1 MDLTTRIDLGF
12 VNAEL
17 AIDIESACK
26 AEVDDIDWD
35 FLTDMI
41 RDALHDGTI
50 EDLVSTAVSNG
61 EAPSVDGAGIAE
73 ELLSEYLGRD
83 ALGSSDDTG
92 CHLASSFE
100 KAVRL
105 ANQRNTRSAEG
116 SGGGWARD
124 LSATADTVKHL
135 ADRVAA
141 LEQIVR
147 RLTMADRNHAT
158 ATDLIT
164 STLNG
169 VTLRGDPIY
178 PTTDNTATD
187 NTAPLLG

>member
-73 ELLSEYLGRD
+73 ELLTEYLGRD

-124 LSATADTVKHL
+124 LSATADTV
-135 ADRVAA
+135 
-141 LEQIVR
+141 QIVR
-147 RLTMADRNHAT
+147 RLTMADGNHAT

>member
-1 MDLTTRIDLGF
+1 MDLTTRIDLGS
-12 VNAEL
+12 VTAEL
-17 AIDIESACK
+17 AIDIESAVES
-26 AEVDDIDWD
+26 EVSEIDWD

-73 ELLSEYLGRD
+73 DLLCEYLNRSN
-83 ALGSSDDTG
+83 LGNSDDTG
-92 CHLASSFE
+92 CSLASRFE

-105 ANQRNTRSAEG
+105 ANQRNTRSSDGAGIAE
-116 SGGGWARD
+116 D
-124 LSATADTVKHL
+124 LPAVHQLDVRL
-135 ADRVAA
+135 AQ

-164 STLNG
+164 CTLNG
-169 VTLRGDPIY
+169 VTLTGDPDRDQEQPI
-178 PTTDNTATD
+178 
-187 NTAPLLG
+187 LG

>member
-17 AIDIESACK
+17 AIDIESAVES
-26 AEVDDIDWD
+26 EVSEIDWD

-73 ELLSEYLGRD
+73 ELLREYLGRD

-105 ANQRNTRSAEG
+105 ANQRNTRSTEG

-135 ADRVAA
+135 TDRVAA

-147 RLTMADRNHAT
+147 RLTLADRNHAT
-158 ATDLIT
+158 ATDLIS
-164 STLNG
+164 STLIG
-169 VTLRGDPIY
+169 APIY
-178 PTTDNTATD
+178 PPTDTDNTATD

>member
-73 ELLSEYLGRD
+73 ELLTEYLGRD

-105 ANQRNTRSAEG
+105 ANQ
-116 SGGGWARD
+116 
-124 LSATADTVKHL
+124 
-135 ADRVAA
+135 
-141 LEQIVR
+141 IVR
-147 RLTMADRNHAT
+147 RLTMADGNHAT